1 MNTTIAHLR
10 TMRHPS
16 STPTKFNGFTQR
28 SNVQTEQ
35 AWRLRTIV
43 GSTARQPGQQPPAD
57 RRSGNRVLLPR
68 IGPAPTGEEQVRTT
82 GASGAGEASQGEPST
97 CARHHRGRASTDGTS
112 ARTTRLVNL
121 ITVSIAA
128 LVFANIVAS
137 LPLPPPLPQPDE
149 LQEPTATKQTL
160 ADRGTADPQA

>member
-1 MNTTIAHLR
+1 
-10 TMRHPS
+10 
-16 STPTKFNGFTQR
+16 
-28 SNVQTEQ
+28 
-35 AWRLRTIV
+35 
-43 GSTARQPGQQPPAD
+43 
-57 RRSGNRVLLPR
+57 
-68 IGPAPTGEEQVRTT
+68 
-82 GASGAGEASQGEPST
+82 
-97 CARHHRGRASTDGTS
+97 
-112 ARTTRLVNL
+112 VNL